1 MLHSPFA
8 PRPSPFALRPSPFA
22 LPYLRPMNPI
32 LKNILVVIIAT
43 VVGAMANGFIVQL
56 GGLVVPPP
64 AGYDFTTEEGLA
76 AGMTMMEPKHFVFP
90 FLAHA
95 LGTLISALIIARF
108 AASRHLQ
115 WAINISALFFMGGV
129 YMVTILPSPLWFNI
143 IDLVFAYFPMAFLG
157 YRLGKKA

>member
-1 MLHSPFA
+1 
-8 PRPSPFALRPSPFA
+8 
-22 LPYLRPMNPI
+22 MNPI
-32 LKNILVVIIAT
+32 LKNILVVICAA
-43 VVGAMANGFIVQL
+43 VVGALANGFIVQL

-108 AASRHLQ
+108 AASRQLQ
-115 WAINISALFFMGGV
+115 WALNISALFFMGGV
-129 YMVTILPSPLWFNI
+129 YMVTTLPSPMWFNVL
-143 IDLVFAYFPMAFLG
+143 DLGLAYFPMAFLG
-157 YRLGKKA
+157 YRLGRKH